1 MASQLQIEKAI
12 VGSKAVK
19 DFQVNR
25 GDAEMFSGK
34 NNHVLDNV
42 YFRVLLQTAGF
53 AVWLAASY
61 LALALS

>member
-1 MASQLQIEKAI
+1 LVSQLQIEKATVMQKPLKI
-12 VGSKAVK
+12 
-19 DFQVNR
+19 FQVNR
-25 GDAEMFSGK
+25 GDAEMFSGQ
-34 NNHVLDNV
+34 NNRVLDNV

>member
-1 MASQLQIEKAI
+1 MQKPLKI
-12 VGSKAVK
+12 
-19 DFQVNR
+19 FQVNR
-25 GDAEMFSGK
+25 GDAEMFSGQ
-34 NNHVLDNV
+34 NNRVLDNV